1 MFPGERWSGG
11 REFRLGG
18 RKVAPF
24 EHATSLSRRLNDRH
38 AGKRREERGEGKET
52 RLIEINSIARII
64 IAAYPR
70 IKWDIVRPGLVTG
83 TNYLHK

>member
-1 MFPGERWSGG
+1 MFPGGSTEEREEE

-24 EHATSLSRRLNDRH
+24 EHATRPLSLFERSARREARH
-38 AGKRREERGEGKET
+38 ASEGERGKET

-70 IKWDIVRPGLVTG
+70 IK
-83 TNYLHK
+83 